1 MEKET
6 QALTPQQR
14 YYLKNKAKIN
24 EQKRQYKNNR
34 YKTDENFR
42 EKIKTININKY
53 HTDEEYKLNSLNKRK
68 ALYRKQKLEKKTDE
82 TTFSISILI

>member
-6 QALTPQQR
+6 LTPQQK

-24 EQKRQYKNNR
+24 EQKRQYLTNR

-42 EKIKTININKY
+42 EKMKMYNNNKY
-53 HTDEEYKLNSLNKRK
+53 HTDEEYKLNSLNNRK
-68 ALYRKQKLEKKTDE
+68 ALYRKRKIEKKTDE
-82 TTFSISILI
+82 TTFSISISI